1 MTMWTWLSHAM
12 ERAAGLTHSLLAEQ
26 ATSLAQFQL
35 AEMERFFALLVLG
48 PVVGLPTAPPAL
60 ALDLL
65 PLMEAEL
72 TDLIRST
79 PDLMDMQGR
88 LAGVFDIT

>member
-1 MTMWTWLSHAM
+1 VTLWSWFSHVM
-12 ERAAGLTHSLLAEQ
+12 EQAGALARSLLAEQ

-35 AEMERFFALLVLG
+35 GEMERFFALLVLG

-65 PLMEAEL
+65 PMMETEL
-72 TDLIRST
+72 EDLVRST

-88 LAGVFDIT
+88 LAGIFDIT